1 MEQDHLQQ
9 PEELNANDN
18 NTPEVTNNETENEVS
33 VQEQPTPTEK
43 TTQPEP
49 PVWDFSSFNTDEIIT
64 HTKELIDH
72 YPVYQLR
79 SLDSLPQIFEAQ
91 YQREY
96 DKALNEYTANGNPS
110 ETFDYQNDSKERFYS
125 IYKLYREKKATYYKK
140 SEEEKEENLNIKL
153 QIIEELKQLTQ
164 KEESFN
170 KTFQEFR
177 SLQERWRNT
186 GMVPQA
192 RVNDL
197 LETYHLHVENFYNYI
212 QINREFRDLDLKKN
226 LENKIILCE
235 EAEKLLED
243 NNIGNAFKQLQ
254 QLHTRWKEI
263 GPVAADQKDV
273 IWDRFKEVS
282 DKINTRYHNFLDSLK
297 EEQINNLKIKEDIC
311 EKIEILSQGTYN
323 SHSQWNQVSTQ
334 VTELQEEWKRS
345 GIVPPKE
352 RNKIFKRYRTACDI
366 FYEKKRT
373 YYQNLQKEQEQNL
386 ALKLA
391 LCEKVEAIKDSTDW
405 RTTTDQI
412 ISYQKEWKKI
422 GPVSKKH
429 SNKVWNRFRG
439 ACDYF
444 FNNKSTHVKNITS
457 NQQENLQKKKA
468 LIEEVRNFVF
478 GEDNEAN
485 IATLKEFQTRWA
497 EIGFVPIKEKDA
509 IQSEFRNLI
518 DAHFDQLDLNDF
530 DKSLEKFKS
539 KVNTF
544 DSSEDKD
551 SKIILEREKLV
562 NKIKLLETDLHVWE
576 NNIGFFSKSSNSENL
591 IKDFSVKIEA
601 ARHKL
606 SLMYEKLKV
615 IDSMI

>member
-1 MEQDHLQQ
+1 MEQDNLQQ
-9 PEELNANDN
+9 PEELNVNDN
-18 NTPEVTNNETENEVS
+18 TTPEVTNNETENEIS
-33 VQEQPTPTEK
+33 VQGQPTPIEK

-49 PVWDFSSFNTDEIIT
+49 PVWDFSGFNTDEIIT
-64 HTKELIDH
+64 HAKELIDH

-96 DKALNEYTANGNPS
+96 DKALSEYTANGNS
-110 ETFDYQNDSKERFYS
+110 LETFDYQNDSKERFYS
-125 IYKLYREKKATYYKK
+125 IYRLYREKKATYYKK

-243 NNIGNAFKQLQ
+243 NNIGDAFKQLQ
-254 QLHTRWKEI
+254 QLHTQWKEI

-282 DKINTRYHNFLDSLK
+282 DKINNRYHNFLNSLK

-562 NKIKLLETDLHVWE
+562 NKIKLLEADLHVWE

-591 IKDFSVKIEA
+591 IKDFSIKIEA